1 MSPCSCVCIRAGR
14 LLHGGK
20 GTNHPGTCLR
30 IIYSLPPPHN
40 SPGSKF
46 QCRPS
51 GENPPRTI
59 LCQLFSHLNPPS
71 SNLNNAVQT
80 PALVPMVLFGGG
92 VGRAEEGEFGEYFF
106 NQINYCWET
115 SHFSP
120 FNLYSMGNP
129 SNTPARS
136 ARQDQRDAA
145 SDQGG
150 RQKMGWSAGN
160 EQTTGGKASGKACGE
175 EGKPRDVSAA
185 PQTREEGRKLEQAGA
200 WAEWDGVEWDGM
212 RWDRMGWL
220 GTARSFSPAGR
231 WHSSRQDGG
240 SDRAVPEFAK

>member
-1 MSPCSCVCIRAGR
+1 
-14 LLHGGK
+14 
-20 GTNHPGTCLR
+20 
-30 IIYSLPPPHN
+30 
-40 SPGSKF
+40 
-46 QCRPS
+46 
-51 GENPPRTI
+51 
-59 LCQLFSHLNPPS
+59 
-71 SNLNNAVQT
+71 
-80 PALVPMVLFGGG
+80 MVLFGGG

-220 GTARSFSPAGR
+220 GTARSFSLRGGGIAPGR
-231 WHSSRQDGG
+231 MEDLIGLCLSLQSEF
-240 SDRAVPEFAK
+240 SDFPRLPVELGRCQFTSPL

>member
-1 MSPCSCVCIRAGR
+1 
-14 LLHGGK
+14 
-20 GTNHPGTCLR
+20 
-30 IIYSLPPPHN
+30 
-40 SPGSKF
+40 
-46 QCRPS
+46 
-51 GENPPRTI
+51 
-59 LCQLFSHLNPPS
+59 
-71 SNLNNAVQT
+71 
-80 PALVPMVLFGGG
+80 MVLFGGG

-160 EQTTGGKASGKACGE
+160 EQTTGGKTSGKACGE
-175 EGKPRDVSAA
+175 EGKPRDVSEA

-212 RWDRMGWL
+212 R
-220 GTARSFSPAGR
+220 
-231 WHSSRQDGG
+231 
-240 SDRAVPEFAK
+240 